1 MFATITKRT
10 GVLED
15 FDQRKITAAIAK
27 AGKAT
32 AEFRDDEAKLLSD
45 CVVADLVKSFEVNVP
60 NVEDIQDTIE
70 RVLMHSKWKKTAKAF
85 ILYREQHAEM
95 RAFATA
101 ASLGL
106 VDNYL
111 ERTDW
116 QVKENS
122 NMEYS
127 LQGLNNYIFG
137 EVSKTY
143 WLNKIYPREIRE
155 AYEKGDFHLHDLGT
169 LSVYCVGWDL
179 QDLLMEGFRGVVGK
193 TESAPPKHFRTALG
207 QVVNFMYTLQGEA
220 AGAIAF
226 SNFDT
231 LLAPFI
237 RYDNLGYKEV
247 KQCLQEFI
255 FNMNVPTRVGFQTPF
270 SNITLDL
277 TPSPNFKDMPVI
289 IGGKEHK
296 ETYKEFQ
303 TEMDTLNRALFEV
316 MREGDAAGRVFTFP
330 IPTVNVTK
338 DFDWENPNLKGL
350 WEITAKYGIPY
361 FSNFINSDMK
371 PEDTRSMCCR
381 LRLDLSELD
390 RRGGGLF
397 GANALTGSVG
407 VVTLNLPRLAYLAK
421 RESPHD
427 LVVAKSIFQANL
439 VRLMDIAK
447 ESLEIKRKVLERLTN
462 AHLYPYTKFYLR
474 KIKEAHSEYWKNHFS
489 TIGLVGMNE
498 TGLNL
503 IGKDI
508 GTEEGQAFASE
519 TLSFMRE
526 RLVAYQ
532 KETGNFYNLEATP
545 AEGTAYRLALRDK
558 KLYPDIIVANEREY
572 REKKA
577 EPFYTNSSHLPV
589 NYTDD
594 IMETLTIQDPLQTK
608 YTGGTVIHLFLGERI
623 ADPSAVPALVK
634 KICEH
639 FKLPYFTLTPT
650 FSVCSSHGYLS
661 GEHLDCP
668 SCKKPCEIYS
678 RVVGYLRPVGQWNA
692 GKQAEYDLRETYL
705 PERMLGDALLEDESV
720 LGKAETKA
728 PALSTA

>member
-10 GVLED
+10 GALED

-45 CVVADLVKSFEVNVP
+45 SVVVNLERAFEGRVP
-60 NVEDIQDTIE
+60 TVEDIQDTIE
-70 RVLMHSKWKKTAKAF
+70 RVLMHSRFKKTAKAF

-155 AYEKGDFHLHDLGT
+155 TYERGDFHLHDLGT

-277 TPSPNFKDMPVI
+277 TPSPNFKDQGVV
-289 IGGKEHK
+289 IGGKIQEV
-296 ETYKEFQ
+296 TYTEFQ

-338 DFDWENPNLKGL
+338 DFDWDNPNLKGL

-421 RESPHD
+421 LESPHD
-427 LVVAKSIFQANL
+427 LVAAKSIFQANL
-439 VRLMDIAK
+439 AHLMDIAK

-474 KIKEAHSEYWKNHFS
+474 KIKEAHGEYWKNHFS

-503 IGKDI
+503 IGKNI

-577 EPFYTNSSHLPV
+577 EPFYTNSSHLSV

-650 FSVCSSHGYLS
+650 FSVCGSHGYIS
-661 GEHLDCP
+661 GEHFDCP
-668 SCKKPCEIYS
+668 SCGKPCEVYS

-692 GKQAEYDLRETYL
+692 GKQAEFDLRETYVH
-705 PERMLGDALLEDESV
+705 ERMLSG
-720 LGKAETKA
+720 
-728 PALSTA
+728 STCASGPTHEQTEVKELASSSA